1 MQPDQA
7 LAAARAGNVQN
18 VYLVLGEE
26 RYLSSR
32 FVEAL
37 KALVLQGGVPGLNED
52 EWSASETDPK
62 TVVSAA
68 KTLPMLAQ
76 RRWVQVSDVERW
88 ETKKDGSSG
97 LEQLDSYVA
106 SPCPSS
112 VLVLLASKLN
122 ARRKLLTLAKGGGF
136 LVSCDPLDKRALP
149 AWLAGAA
156 RERGCSLDTATAELM
171 LEVVGNDLSLLND
184 LVERLCLFVGGKG
197 PITEQTVSELIPI
210 VRPSTVWEL
219 VEAVA
224 QRQIGTAL
232 NSLAKVYDPQ
242 DRGLRLVSVLLWS
255 TRQML
260 QYEAARSAGGN
271 PATAAKA
278 AGVPPFRANKLEAQL
293 RGTQRAAL
301 ERWLCVLRNVDLAL
315 KGGSKRPPRA
325 VLESALIDLCSQS
338 APEPLERRR
347 S

>member
-122 ARRKLLTLAKGGGF
+122 
-136 LVSCDPLDKRALP
+136 
-149 AWLAGAA
+149 
-156 RERGCSLDTATAELM
+156 
-171 LEVVGNDLSLLND
+171 
-184 LVERLCLFVGGKG
+184 
-197 PITEQTVSELIPI
+197 
-210 VRPSTVWEL
+210 
-219 VEAVA
+219 
-224 QRQIGTAL
+224 
-232 NSLAKVYDPQ
+232 
-242 DRGLRLVSVLLWS
+242 
-255 TRQML
+255 
-260 QYEAARSAGGN
+260 
-271 PATAAKA
+271 
-278 AGVPPFRANKLEAQL
+278 
-293 RGTQRAAL
+293 
-301 ERWLCVLRNVDLAL
+301 
-315 KGGSKRPPRA
+315 
-325 VLESALIDLCSQS
+325 
-338 APEPLERRR
+338 
-347 S
+347 